1 MISETRGLKKSEMTF
16 EILCS
21 NEDCFSSIIKFKNQI
36 YHYNLKK
43 QTKSRGR
50 KGVKLYENNSISV
63 LCDEVKLFFS
73 YFKLILNFAE
83 NVYL

>member
-1 MISETRGLKKSEMTF
+1 MIRETRGLKKSEMTF

-43 QTKSRGR
+43 QTKRRG
-50 KGVKLYENNSISV
+50 GEYGGLYESDSISV
-63 LCDEVKLFFS
+63 VCDKVFF
-73 YFKLILNFAE
+73 
-83 NVYL
+83 